1 MQLFIMRH
9 GQAET
14 FSSGDAQRPLTETGV
29 LEAQVMGTWL
39 ESQKI
44 EIERIFVSP
53 FTRAQ
58 QTCGNVVELLSSCP
72 ELNTISMIT
81 PSGSAIEF
89 HDYLDGICA
98 SEKIS
103 SLLIVSH
110 MPLVSYLVE
119 ELTVERNAPI
129 FQTAGIA
136 HIDYDL
142 QRMKGHLVQ
151 MMSPSELV

>member
-1 MQLFIMRH
+1 MQLFVMRH
-9 GQAET
+9 GQAEM
-14 FSSGDAQRPLTETGV
+14 FSASDAERPLTETGK

-39 ESQKI
+39 NKEHV

-53 FTRAQ
+53 YTRAQ
-58 QTCGNVVELLSSCP
+58 QTCEQVMELLACCP
-72 ELNTISMIT
+72 ERNTVSMIT
-81 PSGSAIEF
+81 PSGSAAEF

-136 HIDYDL
+136 QIDYDL
-142 QRMKGHLVQ
+142 KRMKGHLVQ
-151 MMSPSELV
+151 MISPSDLV